1 MSVVDPSSVRR
12 IAHLSRLRFT
22 SEEESAYGEEL
33 AKILEY
39 VAILD
44 ELPAAADQPLD
55 EIAYTPQRSDEVRND
70 CEPGSTLSNAP
81 DRQTSYFRV
90 PVVIHDES

>member
-1 MSVVDPSSVRR
+1 MSLVDPTIVRR

-22 SEEESAYGEEL
+22 SEEETAYGQEL

-39 VAILD
+39 VAILEDLPEPAD
-44 ELPAAADQPLD
+44 EPS
-55 EIAYTPQRSDEVRND
+55 EETAYTPQRSDEIRSN

-81 DRQTSYFRV
+81 DQQTSYFRV